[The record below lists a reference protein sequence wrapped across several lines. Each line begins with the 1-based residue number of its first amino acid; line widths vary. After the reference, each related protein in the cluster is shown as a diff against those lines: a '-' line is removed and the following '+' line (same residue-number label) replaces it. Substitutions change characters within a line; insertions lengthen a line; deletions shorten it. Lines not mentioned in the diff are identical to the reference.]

1 MLIFAIISITLALVF
16 YTMGVWGEK
25 IQGKLKK
32 WHVVIFWL
40 GLTFDTL
47 GTTLM
52 SLLAK
57 NGFQLNIHGIMGLLA
72 IALMILHAIWATY
85 AINKNNEKVKTNFHK
100 FSLMVWLIWLI
111 PYVSGAIGGMSV

>member
-1 MLIFAIISITLALVF
+1 MLIFAILSITLALVF

-25 IQGKLKK
+25 IQGRLKK

-52 SLLAK
+52 SQIAK
-57 NGFQLNIHGIMGLLA
+57 NGFQLNFHGIMGLLA
-72 IALMILHAIWATY
+72 IVLMVFHAIWATY
-85 AINKNNEKVKTNFHK
+85 VINKDNEKVKTNFHK
-100 FSLMVWLIWLI
+100 FSLVVWLIWLI